1 MKTKLEEIINDF
13 NGKFKN
19 NEVAGVNSI
28 AEYYTDYTVQDF
40 SEVETPENVA
50 DIVNKKLGT
59 DFDKEDVEK
68 IGKIVE
74 AEMNNE
80 IEPVG
85 WDDKN
90 NDIDINKIN
99 EIYDEN
105 KENLEKIE
113 NPFEGTNKKDIE
125 NEEDKQSLI
134 ENIAVDAFSE
144 LTEGLK
150 NSENILDSA
159 VGEMYDR
166 WREEYLEEK
175 EAEKKQEEIEEAFDK
190 DEQNEQ
196 EADKNIE
203 EKAQEE
209 GQKEQQNKG
218 EFAEAQAKEAVE
230 SIEIDA
236 GMSM

>member
-1 MKTKLEEIINDF
+1 MKTKLEEIININDF
-13 NGKFKN
+13 SGKFKN
-19 NEVAGVNSI
+19 NEVAGINSI
-28 AEYYTDYTVQDF
+28 AEYYTDYATQEF
-40 SEVETPENVA
+40 NEIENPENVA
-50 DIVNKKLGT
+50 DIVNENLET
-59 DFDKEDVEK
+59 SFEKEDVEK

-74 AEMNNE
+74 AEMGGE

-85 WDDKN
+85 WDKEN
-90 NDIDINKIN
+90 NDINIDKIN
-99 EIYDEN
+99 EIYDDN
-105 KENLEKIE
+105 KETLDKIK

-134 ENIAVDAFSE
+134 ENITEDAFSE

-159 VGEMYDR
+159 TGEMYDR

-209 GQKEQQNKG
+209 GQKEQQNKS
-218 EFAEAQAKEAVE
+218 EFAEAQAKEVAE
-230 SIEIDA
+230 FEA